1 MIRGSDIMNKK
12 TIKEALKETYNKGVE
27 IGTEFNED
35 YQRRKSMIAER
46 LTTLRKQTGL
56 TQEELAKE
64 INVNRATY
72 AGYEKE
78 RTEPNCEVLARL
90 ATFHNVSLD
99 YIFGVTDNPYG
110 KYSDYEKSAKADEEI
125 SKLKEQMDN
134 QMKELK
140 ENIMKIIN

>member
-1 MIRGSDIMNKK
+1 MDKK
-12 TIKEALKETYNKGVE
+12 TLNAALKETFNKGVE

-35 YQRRKSMIAER
+35 YQKRKSMIAER
-46 LTTLRKQTGL
+46 LITLRKQKGL

-90 ATFHNVSLD
+90 AEYHDVSLD
-99 YIFGVTDNPYG
+99 YIFGITENRYG
-110 KYSDYEKSAKADEEI
+110 KYSDEDIAKI
-125 SKLKEQMDN
+125 KMQKDN
-134 QMKELK
+134 QIKELK
-140 ENIMKIIN
+140 KSIMELINN